1 MTDKIKHP
9 SHYTKYSVE
18 VIDITRYLP
27 FCLGNVVKYVL
38 RSPYKNGKQDL
49 EKALQYLDW
58 SIDQP
63 IVIPVQSALPLH
75 GAVGRLRVFIA
86 DHPMLYSV
94 LLEEFMR
101 RLHDVLFGGVFGVE
115 ALRPIIIGLHE
126 RMSAKPGI
134 VAHERLLQR
143 D

>member
-1 MTDKIKHP
+1 MSINDDIHHP
-9 SHYTKYSVE
+9 AHYTAYQPE
-18 VIDITRYLP
+18 VIEITKHLP

-38 RSPYKNGKQDL
+38 RAPYKDGKKDL

-58 SIDQP
+58 SVNQP
-63 IVIPVQSALPLH
+63 IVIPVQSTLPLK
-75 GAVGRLRVFIA
+75 GAVCRLKVFIA

-115 ALRPIIIGLHE
+115 ALRPIIVGLHE
-126 RMSAKPGI
+126 RMPGRGQCESA
-134 VAHERLLQR
+134 
-143 D
+143 